1 MEATS
6 SSETSVTNYQM
17 TWYNFPEHLNL
28 HVIPVNIPTITCTVY
43 LYSML
48 HILIIV
54 LILFYTIVKLKL
66 MVTNDLN
73 FTKRLFCICDNLL

>member
-1 MEATS
+1 M
-6 SSETSVTNYQM
+6 
-17 TWYNFPEHLNL
+17 
-28 HVIPVNIPTITCTVY
+28 TITRTVY

-54 LILFYTIVKLKL
+54 LILFYTVVKLEL

-73 FTKRLFCICDNLL
+73 FTKRLFYICDNLL